1 MTPIR
6 PRARS
11 VTPLGGRRVRVL
23 FTDGTE
29 AEVDLT
35 PFLRGPVFERI
46 RRDPQA
52 FAQVRVAEVG
62 GCLEW
67 PDGADVDPELLYEHA
82 SKRRAT
88 AAG

>member
-1 MTPIR
+1 MTPTS

-11 VTPLGGRRVRVL
+11 VTPLDGFRVMVT
-23 FTDGTE
+23 FSDGTL

-35 PFLRGPVFERI
+35 PFLSGPVFDPI
-46 RRDPQA
+46 REDRQT

-67 PDGADVDPELLYEHA
+67 PNGADIDPELLYEHA
-82 SKRRAT
+82 TKGSHSVTR
-88 AAG
+88 

>member
-1 MTPIR
+1 MTPTS

-11 VTPLGGRRVRVL
+11 VTPLDGFRVMVT
-23 FTDGTE
+23 FSDGTL

-35 PFLRGPVFERI
+35 PFLSGPVFDPI
-46 RRDPQA
+46 REDPQT

-67 PDGADVDPELLYEHA
+67 PNGADIDPELLYEHA
-82 SKRRAT
+82 TKGPHSVTR
-88 AAG
+88 